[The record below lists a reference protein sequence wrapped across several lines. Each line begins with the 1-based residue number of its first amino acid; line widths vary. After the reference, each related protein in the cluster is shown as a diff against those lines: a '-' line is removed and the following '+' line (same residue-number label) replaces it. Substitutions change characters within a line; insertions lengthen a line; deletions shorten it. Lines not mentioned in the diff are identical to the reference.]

1 MKKIVMTLLIGALLF
16 GGWWAWDRHVMPL
29 SPEQSYQRT
38 MNAARLGDEA
48 AFVEGFT
55 ADSQPLM
62 RSLLALA
69 RNYPFVQED
78 PYRRL
83 VMVDVVDAQVKGD
96 SADLMIQQRN
106 RESTVPMRLEDGAW
120 RIAAFALEEHL
131 GRRR

>member
-1 MKKIVMTLLIGALLF
+1 MKKILVVLVIGALLF
-16 GGWWAWDRHVMPL
+16 GAWWTWDRHVMTL
-29 SPEQSYQRT
+29 TPEQSYQRT
-38 MNAARLGDEA
+38 MSAARLGDEG

-83 VMVDVVDAQVKGD
+83 VMVDVVDVQVTGD
-96 SADLMIQQRN
+96 SAELMIQQRN
-106 RESTVPMRLEDGAW
+106 RESTVPMLLEEGAW
-120 RIAAFALEEHL
+120 RIDAFALEEAL
-131 GRRR
+131 GKRR

>member
-1 MKKIVMTLLIGALLF
+1 MKKYLMGLLIVALLF
-16 GGWWAWDRHVMPL
+16 GGWWVWDRHVMTL
-29 SPEQSYQRT
+29 SPQQSYQRT
-38 MNAARLGDEA
+38 MNAARLGDEGG
-48 AFVEGFT
+48 FVDGFT

-83 VMVDVVDAQVKGD
+83 VMVDILDAQVKGD
-96 SADLMIQQRN
+96 SAELMIQQRN
-106 RESTVPMRLEDGAW
+106 RESLVPMRLEDGAW
-120 RIAAFALEEHL
+120 RIDAFALEDSM